1 MENLSY
7 RRTVSTPGNELFLF
21 FSAGAR
27 GGGGG
32 GGCGGV
38 CGELLEMNF
47 ELKHTSYSLPVW
59 EAVKL
64 TDFVLT

>member
-1 MENLSY
+1 MFCSY

-21 FSAGAR
+21 FFLAGGR
-27 GGGGG
+27 GG
-32 GGCGGV
+32 
-38 CGELLEMNF
+38 GELLEMNF

-64 TDFVLT
+64 TDFVPT

>member
-1 MENLSY
+1 MGTLSY
-7 RRTVSTPGNELFLF
+7 RRTASTPGNELFLF
-21 FSAGAR
+21 FWRGA

-32 GGCGGV
+32 GGGAG
-38 CGELLEMNF
+38 GELLEMNF